1 MLRHDCYTYVCT
13 MRFLRC
19 IPLLNRGGKPINIH
33 RCLLVYVIL
42 IVCIHMCR
50 AIAEGVKGLQPRKRP
65 TDVFPDTLLLSG
77 ESLNIS
83 VKNVNCTGSTL

>member
-1 MLRHDCYTYVCT
+1 MHYAVFEMYSFAQSWGKIDQYTS
-13 MRFLRC
+13 
-19 IPLLNRGGKPINIH
+19 IIIH

-42 IVCIHMCR
+42 TVCIHMCR

-77 ESLNIS
+77 ESLNNS
-83 VKNVNCTGSTL
+83 VKNVKCTGSTL